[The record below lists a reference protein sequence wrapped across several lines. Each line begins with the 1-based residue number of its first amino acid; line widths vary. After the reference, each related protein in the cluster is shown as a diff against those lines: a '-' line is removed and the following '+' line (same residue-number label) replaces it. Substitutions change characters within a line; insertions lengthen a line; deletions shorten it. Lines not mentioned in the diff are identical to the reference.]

1 MNITETNMKLTP
13 KDHAKIFNAYLS
25 RISLKD
31 LEKICEV
38 AKKSWIAS
46 SNYSIST
53 QMRYQQDEFNLVEE
67 ILSKSFLKSD
77 LFLIEKTIEKTDE
90 QSLCR

>member
-1 MNITETNMKLTP
+1 MNSHETNMKLTP

-77 LFLIEKTIEKTDE
+77 LFLIEEIVEKITA
-90 QSLCR
+90 QQ

>member
-1 MNITETNMKLTP
+1 MNTSETNMKLTP

-31 LEKICEV
+31 VEKINE
-38 AKKSWIAS
+38 AIKKSWIAS

-53 QMRYQQDEFNLVEE
+53 QMRYQQEEFDLVEE
-67 ILSKSFLKSD
+67 ILSKNFLKSD
-77 LFLIEKTIEKTDE
+77 LFLIEEIVEKITA
-90 QSLCR
+90 QQ

>member
-1 MNITETNMKLTP
+1 MKLTP

-77 LFLIEKTIEKTDE
+77 LFLIEEIVEKITA
-90 QSLCR
+90 QK

>member
-1 MNITETNMKLTP
+1 MNTFETNMKLTP

-31 LEKICEV
+31 VEKINE
-38 AKKSWIAS
+38 AIKKSWIAS

-53 QMRYQQDEFNLVEE
+53 QMRYQQEEFDLVEE
-67 ILSKSFLKSD
+67 ILSKNFLKSD
-77 LFLIEKTIEKTDE
+77 LFLIEEIVEKTTA
-90 QSLCR
+90 

>member
-1 MNITETNMKLTP
+1 MNTSETNMKLTP

-31 LEKICEV
+31 VEKINE
-38 AKKSWIAS
+38 AIKKSWIAS

-53 QMRYQQDEFNLVEE
+53 QMRYQQEEFDLVEE
-67 ILSKSFLKSD
+67 ILSKNFLKSD
-77 LFLIEKTIEKTDE
+77 LFLIEEIVEKTTA
-90 QSLCR
+90 

>member
-1 MNITETNMKLTP
+1 MNTNQTNMKLTP

-77 LFLIEKTIEKTDE
+77 LFLIEEIVEKITA
-90 QSLCR
+90 QQ

>member
-1 MNITETNMKLTP
+1 MNTSETNMKLTP

-31 LEKICEV
+31 VEKINE
-38 AKKSWIAS
+38 AIKKSWIAS

-53 QMRYQQDEFNLVEE
+53 QMRYQQEEFDLVEE
-67 ILSKSFLKSD
+67 ILSKNFLKSD
-77 LFLIEKTIEKTDE
+77 LFLIEEILEKTTA
-90 QSLCR
+90 

>member
-31 LEKICEV
+31 VEKINE
-38 AKKSWIAS
+38 AIKKSWIAS

-53 QMRYQQDEFNLVEE
+53 QMRYQQEEFDLVEE
-67 ILSKSFLKSD
+67 ILSKNFLKSD
-77 LFLIEKTIEKTDE
+77 LFLIEEIVEKITA
-90 QSLCR
+90 QQ

>member
-1 MNITETNMKLTP
+1 MNTSETNMKLTP

-31 LEKICEV
+31 LEKISEA

-46 SNYSIST
+46 FNYSIST
-53 QMRYQQDEFNLVEE
+53 QMRYQQEEFDLVEE
-67 ILSKSFLKSD
+67 ILSKNFLKSD
-77 LFLIEKTIEKTDE
+77 LFLIEEIVEKTTA
-90 QSLCR
+90 

>member
-1 MNITETNMKLTP
+1 MNTFETNMKLTP

-31 LEKICEV
+31 VEKINE
-38 AKKSWIAS
+38 AIKKSWIAS

-53 QMRYQQDEFNLVEE
+53 QMRYQQEELNLVEE
-67 ILSKSFLKSD
+67 ILSKNFLKSD
-77 LFLIEKTIEKTDE
+77 LFLIEEIVEKTTA
-90 QSLCR
+90 

>member
-1 MNITETNMKLTP
+1 MNTSETNMKLTP

-31 LEKICEV
+31 VEKINE
-38 AKKSWIAS
+38 AIKKSWIAS

-53 QMRYQQDEFNLVEE
+53 QMRYQQEEFDLVEE
-67 ILSKSFLKSD
+67 ILSKNFLKSD
-77 LFLIEKTIEKTDE
+77 LFLIEEILEKTMA
-90 QSLCR
+90 

>member
-1 MNITETNMKLTP
+1 MNSHETNMKLTP

-77 LFLIEKTIEKTDE
+77 LFLIEEIVEKITA
-90 QSLCR
+90 QK

>member
-1 MNITETNMKLTP
+1 MNTSETNMKLTP

-31 LEKICEV
+31 LEKISEA

-53 QMRYQQDEFNLVEE
+53 QMRYQQEEFDLVEE
-67 ILSKSFLKSD
+67 ILSKNFLKSD
-77 LFLIEKTIEKTDE
+77 LFLIEEIVEKTTA
-90 QSLCR
+90 